1 MVKSFLFIS
10 KDGCLISIFDPFI
23 FKSPVFGISIF
34 ALIFFVGIAPGIIP
48 DKLNSFSF
56 LFISGPFIFIFG
68 FSKFNFGSLTESSG
82 PFKPPSIFIPL
93 FLRS

>member
-1 MVKSFLFIS
+1 MVKSFPFMS
-10 KDGCLISIFDPFI
+10 KDGCLTSIFDSFI

-56 LFISGPFIFIFG
+56 LFISGPFKFIF
-68 FSKFNFGSLTESSG
+68 
-82 PFKPPSIFIPL
+82 
-93 FLRS
+93 